1 MPYYLIAGGYTTWL
15 LLLLGV
21 VLIVAAVRFLRGATP
36 RRLAFLRALSVAYV
50 LFALGGVATNVT
62 VVLWAVTRDREP
74 GTSLDVDV
82 LIQGLGEAITPIGV
96 GFTILAGVWVLIALG
111 VRKAHADGEG

>member
-15 LLLLGV
+15 LLLLGA
-21 VLIVAAVRFLRGATP
+21 VLLVAAIRFLRGPTP

-50 LFALGGVATNVT
+50 LFTLGGVATNVT
-62 VVLWAVTRDREP
+62 VVLWGVTRNRPP
-74 GTSLDVDV
+74 GQGLELDA

-96 GFTILAGVWVLIALG
+96 GFTILAMIWVLIAIG
-111 VRKAHADGEG
+111 VRKAHAGEA